1 MPTTYPTELKVK
13 TIRRYEKGES
23 IKALSQ
29 ELHVSQSTLYQWRKE
44 YCSIKT
50 PNRTYTPKEFDAISR
65 RLQKLEHQMGII
77 HQSGYLSSVPL
88 QKKLATL
95 EELYNQPGNPYSV
108 HDLCEALGVARGTFY
123 NHIFR
128 RADRSKYEEEQAQ
141 LMLKVKQ
148 VFDDSEQRFGAEK
161 IRVVLSNSGI
171 HTSRKRIAAIMQE
184 LGLYSIRVD
193 AKKQFKK
200 KQQYAK
206 QNLLK
211 REFSAGHPN
220 QIWVSDITYFKVK
233 SYWVY
238 LCIILDLYSRK
249 IIGWRVSRHMSTNL
263 VTTTFKT
270 TFEERGQPRN
280 LTFHSDRGGQYISKT
295 MMSLLQQYGVKQSF
309 SASARPLDNAVAE
322 TFFASFK
329 REEAY
334 RKDYTSEQHFRRSV
348 EEYIRFYNEV
358 RPHQT
363 LNYKTP
369 QAFETA
375 YKPVL
380 SENSV

>member
-1 MPTTYPTELKVK
+1 MPTTYPIELKVK

-29 ELHVSQSTLYQWRKE
+29 ELHISQSTLYQWRKE
-44 YCSIKT
+44 YYSIEM
-50 PNRTYTPKEFDAISR
+50 PNRTYTPAEFDAMAR
-65 RLQKLEHQMGII
+65 RLKKLEHYMEII
-77 HQSGYLSSVPL
+77 HQSGYLSSIPL
-88 QKKLATL
+88 QKKLTTL
-95 EELYNQPGNPYSV
+95 AELYNRPDNPYSV
-108 HDLCEALGVARGTFY
+108 HELCDALGVARGTFY

-128 RADRSKYEEEQAQ
+128 RADRSKYEEEQTQ

-161 IRVVLSNSGI
+161 IRIVLADSGV
-171 HTSRKRIAAIMQE
+171 HVSKKRILAIMQE
-184 LGLYSIRVD
+184 MGLSSVRVD
-193 AKKQFKK
+193 AKKQFKR
-200 KQQYAK
+200 KQQYEK

-233 SYWVY
+233 SYWIY

-249 IIGWRVSRHMSTNL
+249 IVGWRVSRNMSTNL
-263 VTTTFKT
+263 VTATFKAA
-270 TFEERGQPRN
+270 FQERGQPQN
-280 LTFHSDRGGQYISKT
+280 LTFHSDRGKQYMSKALT
-295 MMSLLQQYGVKQSF
+295 GLFQKYGVKQSF
-309 SASARPLDNAVAE
+309 SATARPLDNAVAE
-322 TFFASFK
+322 TFFSTFK

-348 EEYIRFYNEV
+348 AEYIRFYNEV

-369 QAFETA
+369 QAFEDA

-380 SENSV
+380 SESAV

>member
-1 MPTTYPTELKVK
+1 MPATYPIELKVK

-29 ELHVSQSTLYQWRKE
+29 ELHISQSTLYQWRKK
-44 YCSIKT
+44 YCSIEI
-50 PNRTYTPKEFDAISR
+50 PNRTYTPAEFDAISR
-65 RLQKLEHQMGII
+65 RLQKLEHHMAII

-95 EELYNQPGNPYSV
+95 EHLYNQPDNSYSV
-108 HDLCEALGVARGTFY
+108 HELCDALGVARGTFY

-161 IRVVLSNSGI
+161 IRIVLADQGI
-171 HTSRKRIAAIMQE
+171 HVSKKRISAIMQE
-184 LGLYSIRVD
+184 MGLYSVRVD
-193 AKKQFKK
+193 AKKQFKR

-211 REFSAGHPN
+211 REFSADHPN

-233 SYWVY
+233 NYWVY

-249 IIGWRVSRHMSTNL
+249 IIGWRVSRHMSTHL
-263 VTTTFKT
+263 VTATFKG
-270 TFEERGQPRN
+270 TFQERGQPQN
-280 LTFHSDRGGQYISKT
+280 LTFHSDRGGQYISRT
-295 MMSLLQQYGVKQSF
+295 LMGLLQQHGVKQSF
-309 SASARPLDNAVAE
+309 SASAKPLDNAVAE
-322 TFFASFK
+322 TFFSTFK

-369 QAFETA
+369 QAFENA
-375 YKPVL
+375 YRGIL
-380 SENSV
+380 SESGV

>member
-1 MPTTYPTELKVK
+1 MPTTYPIELKVK

-29 ELHVSQSTLYQWRKE
+29 ELHISQSTLYQWRKE
-44 YCSIKT
+44 YCSIQM
-50 PNRTYTPKEFDAISR
+50 PNRTYTPAEFDAMAR
-65 RLQKLEHQMGII
+65 RLKKLEHYMEII

-95 EELYNQPGNPYSV
+95 KELYNRPDNPYSV
-108 HDLCEALGVARGTFY
+108 HELCDALGVARGTFY

-128 RADRSKYEEEQAQ
+128 RADRSKYEEEQTQ

-148 VFDDSEQRFGAEK
+148 AFDDSGQRFGAEK
-161 IRVVLSNSGI
+161 IRIVLADSGI
-171 HTSRKRIAAIMQE
+171 HVSKKRILAIMQE
-184 LGLYSIRVD
+184 MGLSSVRID
-193 AKKQFKK
+193 AKKQFKR
-200 KQQYAK
+200 KQQCEK

-220 QIWVSDITYFKVK
+220 QIWVSDITYFKVQ

-249 IIGWRVSRHMSTNL
+249 IVGWRVSRNMSTNL
-263 VTTTFKT
+263 VTATFKAA
-270 TFEERGQPRN
+270 FQERGQPQN
-280 LTFHSDRGGQYISKT
+280 LTFHSDRGKQYMSKVLT
-295 MMSLLQQYGVKQSF
+295 GLFQKYGVKQSF
-309 SASARPLDNAVAE
+309 SATARPLDNAVAE
-322 TFFASFK
+322 TFFSTFK

-348 EEYIRFYNEV
+348 AEYIRFYNEV

-369 QAFETA
+369 QAFEDA

-380 SENSV
+380 SESAV

>member
-1 MPTTYPTELKVK
+1 MPITYPTELKVK

-29 ELHVSQSTLYQWRKE
+29 ELHISQSTLCQWRKE

-50 PNRTYTPKEFDAISR
+50 PTRTYTPTEFDAISR
-65 RLQKLEHQMGII
+65 RLQKLEHHMEII
-77 HQSGYLSSVPL
+77 RQTGYLSNIPL
-88 QKKLATL
+88 QKKLASL
-95 EELYNQPGNPYSV
+95 EELYNRAGNPFSV
-108 HDLCEALGVARGTFY
+108 HELCDALDVARGTFY

-128 RADRSKYEEEQAQ
+128 KADRNKYQEEHTQ
-141 LMLKVKQ
+141 LTLMVKQ

-161 IRVVLSNSGI
+161 IRIVLANGGI
-171 HTSRKRIAAIMQE
+171 HVSKKRISTIMQE
-184 LGLYSIRVD
+184 LGLHSVRTD
-193 AKKQFKK
+193 AKKLFKR

-211 REFSAGHPN
+211 REFSANHPN
-220 QIWVSDITYFKVK
+220 QVWVSDITYFKVK

-238 LCIILDLYSRK
+238 FCIILDLYSRK
-249 IIGWRVSRHMSTNL
+249 IIGWRVSKHMSTHL
-263 VTTTFKT
+263 VTATFKAT
-270 TFEERGQPRN
+270 YQERGRPQN
-280 LTFHSDRGGQYISKT
+280 LTFHSDRGSQYVSKT
-295 MMSLLQQYGVKQSF
+295 LTGLFQQCGIKQSF
-309 SASARPLDNAVAE
+309 SATARPLDNAVAE
-322 TFFASFK
+322 TFFSSFK
-329 REEAY
+329 QEEAY

-369 QAFETA
+369 QAFEDA
-375 YKPVL
+375 YKPAL
-380 SENSV
+380 SESSV

>member
-1 MPTTYPTELKVK
+1 MPNTYPTEFKVK

-29 ELHVSQSTLYQWRKE
+29 ELHISQSTLYQWRKE
-44 YCSIKT
+44 YCSIEM
-50 PNRTYTPKEFDAISR
+50 PNRTYTPAEFDAMAR
-65 RLQKLEHQMGII
+65 RLKKLEHYMEII

-88 QKKLATL
+88 QKKLANL
-95 EELYNQPGNPYSV
+95 EELYNRPDNPYSV
-108 HDLCEALGVARGTFY
+108 HELCDALGVARGTFY

-128 RADRSKYEEEQAQ
+128 KADRSKYEEEQAQ

-148 VFDDSEQRFGAEK
+148 AFDDSGQRFGAEK
-161 IRVVLSNSGI
+161 IRIVLADSGI
-171 HTSRKRIAAIMQE
+171 HVSKKRILAIMQE
-184 LGLYSIRVD
+184 MGLSSVRVD
-193 AKKQFKK
+193 AKKQFKR
-200 KQQYAK
+200 KQQYEK

-211 REFSAGHPN
+211 REFAAGHPN

-249 IIGWRVSRHMSTNL
+249 IVGWRVSRNMSTNL
-263 VTTTFKT
+263 VTATFKAA
-270 TFEERGQPRN
+270 FQERGQPQN
-280 LTFHSDRGGQYISKT
+280 LTFHSDRGKQYISKALT
-295 MMSLLQQYGVKQSF
+295 GLFQRYGVKQSF
-309 SASARPLDNAVAE
+309 SATARPLDNAVAE
-322 TFFASFK
+322 TFFSTFK

-334 RKDYTSEQHFRRSV
+334 RKDYTSEQHFRKSV

-369 QAFETA
+369 QAFEDA
-375 YKPVL
+375 YKPIL
-380 SENSV
+380 SESAV

>member
-13 TIRRYEKGES
+13 TIRRYEKGEF

-29 ELHVSQSTLYQWRKE
+29 ELHISQSTLYQWRKE
-44 YCSIKT
+44 YCSIET
-50 PNRTYTPKEFDAISR
+50 PNRTYTPKEFDAMAR
-65 RLQKLEHQMGII
+65 RLKKLEHYMEII
-77 HQSGYLSSVPL
+77 HHSGYLSSVPL

-95 EELYNQPGNPYSV
+95 EELYSRPDNPYSV
-108 HDLCEALGVARGTFY
+108 HELCDALGVARGTFY

-128 RADRSKYEEEQAQ
+128 RADHSKYEEEQAQ

-161 IRVVLSNSGI
+161 IRIVLADSGI
-171 HTSRKRIAAIMQE
+171 HVSKKRIFAIMQE
-184 LGLYSIRVD
+184 LGLSSVRID
-193 AKKQFKK
+193 AKKQFKR
-200 KQQYAK
+200 KQQYEK

-249 IIGWRVSRHMSTNL
+249 IIGWRVSRNMSTNL
-263 VTTTFKT
+263 VTSTFKAA
-270 TFEERGQPRN
+270 FQERGKPQN
-280 LTFHSDRGGQYISKT
+280 LTFHSDRGKQYMSKALT
-295 MMSLLQQYGVKQSF
+295 DLFQKYGVTQSF
-309 SASARPLDNAVAE
+309 SATARPLDNAVAE
-322 TFFASFK
+322 TFFSTFK

-369 QAFETA
+369 QAFEDA
-375 YKPVL
+375 YKLVL
-380 SENSV
+380 SESAV

>member
-23 IKALSQ
+23 IKALSE
-29 ELHVSQSTLYQWRKE
+29 ELHISQSTLYQWRKE
-44 YCSIKT
+44 YCSVKT

-65 RLQKLEHQMGII
+65 RLQKLEHHLGII
-77 HQSGYLSSVPL
+77 RLSGYLASIPL

-95 EELYNQPGNPYSV
+95 EQLYNQPDNPYSV
-108 HDLCEALGVARGTFY
+108 HELCDALDVARGTFY

-128 RADRSKYEEEQAQ
+128 RADRSKYEHEQAQ

-148 VFDDSEQRFGAEK
+148 IFDDSDQRFGAEK
-161 IRVVLSNSGI
+161 IRVVLADSGI
-171 HTSRKRIAAIMQE
+171 RVSKKRITTIMQE

-193 AKKQFKK
+193 AKKQFKR

-211 REFSAGHPN
+211 REFSADHPN

-233 SYWVY
+233 SYWAY
-238 LCIILDLYSRK
+238 LCVILDLYFRK
-249 IIGWRVSRHMSTNL
+249 VIAWRVSRHMSTNL
-263 VTTTFKT
+263 VTATFKAA
-270 TFEERGQPRN
+270 FEERGKPQN
-280 LTFHSDRGGQYISKT
+280 LTFHSDRGSQYISKT
-295 MMSLLQQYGVKQSF
+295 FEELLKKYNVKQSF
-309 SASARPLDNAVAE
+309 SATAKPLDNAVAE
-322 TFFASFK
+322 TFFSTFK

-334 RKDYTSEQHFRRSV
+334 CREYTSEQHFRRSV
-348 EEYIRFYNEV
+348 EEYIQFYNEV

-363 LNYKTP
+363 LNFKTP
-369 QAFETA
+369 QAFEDNFYSRLTE
-375 YKPVL
+375 K
-380 SENSV
+380 

>member
-1 MPTTYPTELKVK
+1 MPTTYPTELKIK

-29 ELHVSQSTLYQWRKE
+29 ELHISQSTLYQWRKE

-50 PNRTYTPKEFDAISR
+50 PTRTYTPAEFDAISR
-65 RLQKLEHQMGII
+65 RLQKLEHHLEII
-77 HQSGYLSSVPL
+77 RQTGYLSSVPL

-95 EELYNQPGNPYSV
+95 EELYNQPGNPFSV
-108 HDLCEALGVARGTFY
+108 HELCDALDVARGTFY

-128 RADRSKYEEEQAQ
+128 KADRSQYQEEQAQ
-141 LMLKVKQ
+141 LMRMVKQ
-148 VFDDSEQRFGAEK
+148 VFDDSEQRFGAEN
-161 IRVVLSNSGI
+161 IRVILAESGI
-171 HTSRKRIAAIMQE
+171 RVGKKRISAIMQE
-184 LGLYSIRVD
+184 LGLSSVRVD
-193 AKKQFKK
+193 AKKQFKRR
-200 KQQYAK
+200 QQYTK

-211 REFSAGHPN
+211 REFAAGHPN

-249 IIGWRVSRHMSTNL
+249 IVGWRVSRNMSTNL
-263 VTTTFKT
+263 VTATFKAA
-270 TFEERGQPRN
+270 FQERGQPQN
-280 LTFHSDRGGQYISKT
+280 LTFHSDRGKQYISKA
-295 MMSLLQQYGVKQSF
+295 LIGLFQRYGVKQSF
-309 SASARPLDNAVAE
+309 SATARPLDNAVAE
-322 TFFASFK
+322 TFFSTFK

-369 QAFETA
+369 QAFEDA

-380 SENSV
+380 SESAV

>member
-1 MPTTYPTELKVK
+1 MPTSYPVELKVK

-23 IKALSQ
+23 IKMLSQ
-29 ELHVSQSTLYQWRKE
+29 ELHISQSTLYQWRKE

-50 PNRTYTPKEFDAISR
+50 PTRTYTPTEFDAISR
-65 RLQKLEHQMGII
+65 RLQKLEHHMEII
-77 HQSGYLSSVPL
+77 RKTGYLSDVPL

-95 EELYNQPGNPYSV
+95 EELYNCADSPYSV
-108 HDLCEALGVARGTFY
+108 HELCDALGVARGTFY

-128 RADRSKYEEEQAQ
+128 RADRSKYEEEQTQ
-141 LMLKVKQ
+141 LVLKVKQ
-148 VFDDSEQRFGAEK
+148 VFDDSEQRYGAEK
-161 IRVVLSNSGI
+161 IRTVLTNSGI
-171 HTSRKRIAAIMQE
+171 RVSKKRISAIMQE

-193 AKKQFKK
+193 AKKQFKR

-211 REFSAGHPN
+211 RKFDASHPN
-220 QIWVSDITYFKVK
+220 QIWVSDITYFKIK
-233 SYWVY
+233 SYYIY

-249 IIGWRVSRHMSTNL
+249 IIGWRISRHMSTNL
-263 VTTTFKT
+263 VTSTFKVA
-270 TFEERGQPRN
+270 FRERGEPHN
-280 LTFHSDRGGQYISKT
+280 LTFHSDRGRQYISKT
-295 MMSLLQQYGVKQSF
+295 LMELLQQNGVRQSF
-309 SASARPLDNAVAE
+309 SASAKPLDNAVSE
-322 TFFASFK
+322 SFFSSFK

-334 RKDYTSEQHFRRSV
+334 RKDYTSEEHFRKSV

-369 QAFETA
+369 QAFEDA
-375 YKPVL
+375 YKSVL
-380 SENSV
+380 SESSV